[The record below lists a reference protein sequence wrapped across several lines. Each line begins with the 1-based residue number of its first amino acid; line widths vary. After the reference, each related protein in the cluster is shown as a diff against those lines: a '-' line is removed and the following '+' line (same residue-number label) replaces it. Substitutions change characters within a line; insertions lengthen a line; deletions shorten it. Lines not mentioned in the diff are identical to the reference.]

1 MPDRP
6 LIKRTHAI
14 HDFDMTYEE
23 IKKGWRM
30 PYMHHHVYYEIYLQL
45 SGERIVTIGNDHY
58 LVCAG
63 QATLFRSEVPHQSR
77 GETDFTGI
85 CIHFTAELLK
95 QYFKQFT
102 VTQLLKCFDHP
113 VISVPEDYL
122 HTLLEMTRTHTWAAG
137 DKYLKLAQILY
148 DLNQFHKQN
157 PYEQSV
163 YETSYLSLKVK
174 PARLFM
180 VWISRSL

>member
-30 PYMHHHVYYEIYLQL
+30 PYMHHHVYYEIYLLL
-45 SGERIVTIGNDHY
+45 SGERIVTIGDDHY

-63 QATLFRSEVPHQSR
+63 QATLFRREVPHQSH

-95 QYFKQFT
+95 QYFKQSA

-163 YETSYLSLKVK
+163 YETFYISLKVK
-174 PARLFM
+174 PARLFT
-180 VWISRSL
+180 VWISQFL